1 MSIYTRQ
8 TTNCKLKM
16 YSNDTLIN
24 VTTKKKIT
32 QKDQQPRWGMA
43 KGLAIGPRE
52 TLRVCDES
60 IPTSGSMGRMDRI
73 AREVDPSFG
82 LAQNKGLH
90 WPGILEDRLAKFI

>member
-43 KGLAIGPRE
+43 KGLAIGPQE
-52 TLRVCDES
+52 TLRV
-60 IPTSGSMGRMDRI
+60 
-73 AREVDPSFG
+73 
-82 LAQNKGLH
+82 
-90 WPGILEDRLAKFI
+90 